1 MVERSLVT
9 RNIGVQLPILTPL
22 FQGRLKVGHLTLNQ
36 AMMVR
41 FHPLKPIQQQKNQP
55 FLTGSS
61 CMVCHAI
68 LLLLFA
74 NVN

>member
-22 FQGRLKVGHLTLNQ
+22 FQGRLTVGHLTLNQ

-41 FHPLKPIQQQKNQP
+41 FHPLKPIQQQKISIYFTRFNN
-55 FLTGSS
+55 
-61 CMVCHAI
+61 M
-68 LLLLFA
+68 
-74 NVN
+74 